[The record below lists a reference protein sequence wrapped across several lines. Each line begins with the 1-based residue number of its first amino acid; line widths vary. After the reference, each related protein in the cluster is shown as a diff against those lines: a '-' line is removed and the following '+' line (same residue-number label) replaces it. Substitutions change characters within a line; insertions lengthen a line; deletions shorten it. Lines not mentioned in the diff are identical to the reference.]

1 MSILL
6 MFIWVWLLLLC
17 IVLRQIHF
25 LKKEIDLLPLIESG
39 NVSFKDNNL
48 IGVNIKRY
56 FLEEHLNFEDITI
69 IAFTSITCPFCKQAL
84 IEMIEENN
92 DIYKIPLINIEKVFE
107 LSGDNKQ
114 NTDYQG
120 IVKIQENESFFTSLN
135 IDTFPTFALID
146 NKGTI
151 IYQNSY
157 HRGIFSHYEN
167 MRNIKEDKII

>member
-6 MFIWVWLLLLC
+6 MFICVWLLLLC

-39 NVSFKDNNL
+39 NFSYKDNNL
-48 IGVNIKRY
+48 IGVNMKKY
-56 FLEEHLNFEDITI
+56 FLEKHLNFEDITI

-107 LSGDNKQ
+107 LSGDNKKTQ
-114 NTDYQG
+114 
-120 IVKIQENESFFTSLN
+120 IIK
-135 IDTFPTFALID
+135 ALSRYR
-146 NKGTI
+146 K
-151 IYQNSY
+151 
-157 HRGIFSHYEN
+157 
-167 MRNIKEDKII
+167 MRAFLLP

>member
-6 MFIWVWLLLLC
+6 MFICVWLLLLC

-39 NVSFKDNNL
+39 NFSYKDNNL
-48 IGVNIKRY
+48 IGVNMKKY
-56 FLEEHLNFEDITI
+56 FLEKHLNFEDITI

-107 LSGDNKQ
+107 LSGDNKKTQ
-114 NTDYQG
+114 
-120 IVKIQENESFFTSLN
+120 
-135 IDTFPTFALID
+135 
-146 NKGTI
+146 I
-151 IYQNSY
+151 IKPLSRY
-157 HRGIFSHYEN
+157 RK
-167 MRNIKEDKII
+167 MRAFLLP